1 MIDKVIVLHPDL
13 PPSARTEE
21 GGQRTH
27 VRQPHVALEEAM
39 GLARAIDLE
48 IAHAEVVT
56 VKQIRPAT
64 LIGGGV
70 VERIAEMAKEQEI
83 GLVYVD
89 AAISPVQQRNLE
101 KELNCKV
108 IDRTGLILEIFG
120 ARARTKEGQLQV
132 DLAALSYQRSRLVK
146 AWSHLERQRGG
157 LGKTGGPGET
167 QKELDRRI
175 LDEKIKRLKTDLDT
189 VKRNR
194 RLQRESRKK
203 EPYPIVA
210 LVGYTN
216 AGKSTLFNRIT
227 GADVFAKDLLFATL
241 DTTMRGIELPS
252 GKKAILSDT
261 VGFISDLPTHL
272 VAAFRATLEEVQE
285 AAVIL
290 HIRDVSQEN
299 TEAEKEDVINILR
312 DLGIQPD
319 DLRVIEVLNK
329 IDNLPDEDRLYI
341 LNRTAKQDNIAA
353 VSAITGEGMA
363 RLQTLVDARLGKNRQ
378 TLHTDIPLTDGKA
391 MSWLYERGEVI
402 ERLDNEINA
411 AISVRLEP
419 EDIARFTGKFG
430 YTFSAVREKTKK
442 KTATKKAPAKKAA
455 AKKTAIKTKKTAAK
469 TATKKKG
476 SAA

>member
-241 DTTMRGIELPS
+241 DTTMRGIELQS

-353 VSAITGEGMA
+353 VSAITGEGWPACKHWWMRA
-363 RLQTLVDARLGKNRQ
+363 WAK
-378 TLHTDIPLTDGKA
+378 
-391 MSWLYERGEVI
+391 
-402 ERLDNEINA
+402 
-411 AISVRLEP
+411 
-419 EDIARFTGKFG
+419 TGKRCIP
-430 YTFSAVREKTKK
+430 TFH
-442 KTATKKAPAKKAA
+442 
-455 AKKTAIKTKKTAAK
+455 
-469 TATKKKG
+469 
-476 SAA
+476 